1 MSEEK
6 GWILADME
14 DEAFNKE
21 VFEKYPYEKQFELFE
36 KSLSIPYIRRYMYDM
51 GDIILSDKERH
62 ETYIRSFDENYRI
75 HYLRYLKYKCHPK
88 YFNKENLKYLTIDSL
103 ELLYDHYNKE
113 NLRKDIKDYI
123 KHTSFSIM
131 PSLIYL
137 NPDKA
142 RTIFKKH
149 IDVFRKLDLTT
160 DEDVEVK
167 MTIFNNLLK
176 YINKNLKDNYIKN
189 GKIDYN
195 NYYDDYYTKINLI
208 VNNLLSVKPIDNK
221 YLSVK
226 YQIV

>member
-14 DEAFNKE
+14 DKSFNKE
-21 VFEKYPYEKQFELFE
+21 EYSKYPYEKQFELFE
-36 KSLSIPYIRRYMYDM
+36 KALKMPYIRGYMYDM
-51 GDIILSDKERH
+51 GDIILFDKERH
-62 ETYIRSFDENYRI
+62 ETYIRSFDEFHRI
-75 HYLRYLKYKCHPK
+75 DYLRYLKYKCHPK

-103 ELLYDHYNKE
+103 ELLYDRYNKE
-113 NLRKDIKDYI
+113 KFQKDIKDYI

-131 PSLIYL
+131 PSMIYL

-142 RTIFKKH
+142 RKIFKKH
-149 IDVFRKLDLTT
+149 LDVFRKLDLTT

-176 YINKNLKDNYIKN
+176 FINKNLKDNYIKN

-195 NYYDDYYTKINLI
+195 NYYDNYYTKINLI
-208 VNNLLSVKPIDNK
+208 IGNLLSVKPIDNK
-221 YLSVK
+221 YLSLK